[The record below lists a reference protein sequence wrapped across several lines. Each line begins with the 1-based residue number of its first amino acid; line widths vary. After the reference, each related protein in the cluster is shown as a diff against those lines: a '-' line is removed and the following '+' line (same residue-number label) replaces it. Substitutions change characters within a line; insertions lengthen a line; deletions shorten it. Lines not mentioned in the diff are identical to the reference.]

1 VRVRVRGTHD
11 PAVERVTLR
20 VRVRVRVR
28 RTIRR
33 WRGSQRGRRC
43 PWRRASP
50 GEIWA
55 RCGEIWG
62 DMARC
67 RGDTGEIWG
76 DAHRGE
82 HRLARYR
89 RDVGRYGEIWGDV
102 GEMQGRYGEMPI
114 EASIA
119 WARLVAGW
127 VNTEGEG

>member
-1 VRVRVRGTHD
+1 M
-11 PAVERVTLR
+11 PIEAS
-20 VRVRVRVR
+20 
-28 RTIRR
+28 IA
-33 WRGSQRGRRC
+33 WRDI
-43 PWRRASP
+43 
-50 GEIWA
+50 GEM
-55 RCGEIWG
+55 WG
-62 DMARC
+62 DMARYGEMQG
-67 RGDTGEIWG
+67 RYMGDAGEIWG

-82 HRLARYR
+82 HRLARYG